1 MDQNLTLHIEAL
13 IFMAQESITAKEIRD
28 CMVARFQ
35 VNISGKDINM
45 ALSQLEEKYHRDDT
59 ALELTKISGGYKFMT
74 KGAYYETIAT
84 YLKITSQ
91 KKLSKSALETLS
103 IIAYKQPVPKSELEQ
118 IRGVACDYAI
128 QKLLTKE
135 LVEITG
141 RSDGPGRPLLYG
153 TSAKFMDYFGLDSLD
168 ELPKTKDF
176 KLSENTIGEAAP
188 LEVEVIDLT
197 NEEE

>member
-1 MDQNLTLHIEAL
+1 
-13 IFMAQESITAKEIRD
+13 MAQESISPKEIRD
-28 CMVARFQ
+28 CLVARFQ
-35 VNISGKDINM
+35 VNISGKDINE
-45 ALSQLEEKYHRDDT
+45 ALAFLEDKYEKDDT
-59 ALELTKISGGYKFMT
+59 ALELTRISGGYKFMT

-103 IIAYKQPVPKSELEQ
+103 IIAYKQPVQKSELEQ
-118 IRGVACDYAI
+118 IRGVGCDYAL
-128 QKLLTKE
+128 QKLLDKE

-141 RSDGPGRPLLYG
+141 RSNGPGRPLLYG
-153 TSAKFMDYFGLDSLD
+153 TSSKFMDYFGLDSLD

-176 KLSENTIGEAAP
+176 KLSENTIGEEAP
-188 LEVEVIDLT
+188 LEVEVIDLN